1 MSILRHRAPNLASQG
16 AVRAPPTDVPIRGLY
31 SRGARF
37 VQLDD
42 GFTPQWK
49 RWNTVRPSP
58 RRIYEHFAAGR
69 NIGIV
74 PASIGFS
81 VLDVDHG
88 DPVRLAE
95 AHEPSFF
102 LDSRTPGRAHLGY
115 DVGALSRDGT
125 FEIEGCAGEVKVCGY
140 VSLHGRE
147 RALERIHG
155 AVVAMVPKPLRAP

>member
-49 RWNTVRPSP
+49 RWNAVRPSP

-115 DVGALSRDGT
+115 DVGALIPGCHEGVRRCSGT
-125 FEIEGCAGEVKVCGY
+125 A
-140 VSLHGRE
+140 
-147 RALERIHG
+147 RI
-155 AVVAMVPKPLRAP
+155 R